1 MSQESF
7 NIQDIANLV
16 QIIDYAANQGAF
28 KGFDTMRQ
36 VIGVRDKAAAFV
48 ELTQAQAAQTQG
60 AKNG

>member
-28 KGFDTMRQ
+28 KGWDTIRQ
-36 VIGVRDKAAAFV
+36 VMSVRDKAAAFV

-60 AKNG
+60 K